1 MVRWSDVKVRCIQ
14 ICTLCIG
21 LHAGVVGIVGIRY
34 SGYSGIVGI
43 VGIWYSGHSG
53 YSGYSGPGAVGELQG
68 KSRLSPE
75 SAESSTQWDP
85 YLVLIFKLVH
95 TLSLEWH

>member
-1 MVRWSDVKVRCIQ
+1 MRWSDVKVRCMQ

-21 LHAGVVGIVGIRY
+21 LHAGVVGIVGIWY
-34 SGYSGIVGI
+34 SGYRR
-43 VGIWYSGHSG
+43 

>member
-1 MVRWSDVKVRCIQ
+1 M
-14 ICTLCIG
+14 
-21 LHAGVVGIVGIRY
+21 
-34 SGYSGIVGI
+34 
-43 VGIWYSGHSG
+43 
-53 YSGYSGPGAVGELQG
+53 GELQG

-95 TLSLEWH
+95 LFKNQMKIHQCLGKILLHILDWPHLLWSEL

>member
-21 LHAGVVGIVGIRY
+21 LHAGVVGIVGIWY
-34 SGYSGIVGI
+34 SGYSGL
-43 VGIWYSGHSG
+43 
-53 YSGYSGPGAVGELQG
+53 GAVGELQG

-95 TLSLEWH
+95 LFKNH

>member
-21 LHAGVVGIVGIRY
+21 LHAGVVGIVGIWY
-34 SGYSGIVGI
+34 SGYSR
-43 VGIWYSGHSG
+43 

>member
-1 MVRWSDVKVRCIQ
+1 M
-14 ICTLCIG
+14 
-21 LHAGVVGIVGIRY
+21 GVV
-34 SGYSGIVGI
+34 GIVGI
-43 VGIWYSGHSG
+43 VGIWYSGYSGIVGIWYSG
-53 YSGYSGPGAVGELQG
+53 YSRYSGFSGPGAVGELQG

-95 TLSLEWH
+95 LFKNH

>member
-1 MVRWSDVKVRCIQ
+1 M
-14 ICTLCIG
+14 
-21 LHAGVVGIVGIRY
+21 GIV
-34 SGYSGIVGI
+34 GIVGI
-43 VGIWYSGHSG
+43 VGIWYSGYSG
-53 YSGYSGPGAVGELQG
+53 IVGIWYSGYSGLGAVGELQG

-95 TLSLEWH
+95 TLSLEWHSVKSR